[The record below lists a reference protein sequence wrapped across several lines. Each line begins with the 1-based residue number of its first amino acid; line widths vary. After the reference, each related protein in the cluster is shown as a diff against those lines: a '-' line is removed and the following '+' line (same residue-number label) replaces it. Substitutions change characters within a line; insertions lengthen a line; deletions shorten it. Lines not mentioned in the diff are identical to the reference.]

1 MSSIAYGRGL
11 PQAHEHEH
19 YQPQVLEQTPQEIT
33 RDVLDETARVSSR
46 YKKVLAVF
54 ALLFALG
61 IVGFVIRLLDAGGFD
76 DLSPWAYL
84 MVGYAFLLT
93 TAASAPLFSVTQRMV
108 KSHWRLP
115 MARVSEM
122 FAVVGVLSTLM
133 FIPLIF
139 LLPSSASR
147 VSIWFEWPG
156 APFWPQLLSV
166 IFLTV
171 NGLGILYA
179 TLVPDLARERDH
191 GAGFRRSLG
200 ARLAG
205 YWAGTPRQWR
215 VLKGAIGVLGAL
227 YFINLIMVHTMVS
240 ADFAIVLVPGW
251 RDAIFPPFQALH
263 GLQGAVATTIIAM
276 FLMRNFSGLR
286 EYVSVDFFW
295 GASKILLGL
304 SLLWAYF
311 FFTEFIIFWYGRQ
324 PVEQALL
331 KTFMFNS
338 YRWPFIAAVFLCWL
352 IPFLTLIWNFARKSM
367 VFPTIAASSV
377 VLGVLADKIRIYPG
391 AFSVADEHRDEVFG
405 KLHPERLSEAP
416 AALWPSGPD
425 VLMLIGIIAG
435 AVLLYLLAIKV
446 VPMLSIWEVSEG
458 TLYRK
463 RIRFLKR
470 EIMVMGKPE

>member
-54 ALLFALG
+54 AVLFALG

>member
-54 ALLFALG
+54 AFLFALG

-391 AFSVADEHRDEVFG
+391 AFSLADEHRDEVFG

>member
-54 ALLFALG
+54 AVLFALG

-391 AFSVADEHRDEVFG
+391 AFSLADEHRDEVFG